1 MSYNDREECINMGK
15 VFYFLLPE
23 GQEWMQTR
31 VGTVEE
37 EMLLYD
43 LCMRQLINIRALI
56 DRKLLSYRQ
65 EATHP
70 NV

>member
-1 MSYNDREECINMGK
+1 MGK

-43 LCMRQLINIRALI
+43 LCMRN
-56 DRKLLSYRQ
+56 
-65 EATHP
+65 
-70 NV
+70 